1 MAKKNSFNPFIVLM
15 MPTPEPTTVIGG
27 GTGQSTTDPYACD
40 YNDWQNLFASDVNGD
55 NEINEADYK
64 LWFQSMFA
72 DDPDEGQEWWEF
84 YGNSGNLFP

>member
-1 MAKKNSFNPFIVLM
+1 MAKKYGFDPFILLM
-15 MPTPEPTTVIGG
+15 MPTPEPTTVTGG

-40 YNDWQNLFASDVNGD
+40 YNDWLNLFASDVNGD

-72 DDPDEGQEWWEF
+72 DDPVEGQEWWEF